1 MSNLH
6 APVLSPDELATYH
19 EQGYVRLGHVAPQSE
34 IDALSERIDQIML
47 GEVRYDNM
55 LMQLCPSAGDL
66 EKSRQTKEFKGSTLK
81 YRKIQDLEQDPL
93 FLAYIQNPLFR
104 DLTAKIIGKNVS
116 AFRSMFFN
124 KPAERGVTINWH
136 QDGAGGWKL
145 DIPPKITVWTAL
157 DDTSVANGCLQ
168 IIPGS
173 HKTMIPEQGDQLNEE
188 ERALHAPDEKRLF
201 LEMEKGEV
209 VLLHNWTLHRSET
222 NSTNRPRR
230 AFSVCYIDAATRQ
243 RDSGRAFPQI
253 FPEYVPVAANTEE
266 EASAAY

>member
-1 MSNLH
+1 MTDLH
-6 APVLSPDELATYH
+6 APALSPAELEEFH
-19 EQGYVRLGHVAPQSE
+19 EQGYVRFGHVAPTAE
-34 IDALSERIDQIML
+34 IDSLRHRIDQIML
-47 GEVRYDNM
+47 GEVRYEKM

-66 EKSRQTKEFKGSTLK
+66 ERSRQTKEFKGSTLK

-104 DLTAKIIGKNVS
+104 DLTAKIIS
-116 AFRSMFFN
+116 ANISIFRAMFFN
-124 KPAERGVTINWH
+124 KPAEQGVTINWH
-136 QDGAGGWKL
+136 QDGAGGWQL
-145 DIPPKITVWTAL
+145 DIPPQITVWTAL

-173 HKTMIPEQGDQLNEE
+173 HKSIIPEKGDLLSEE
-188 ERALHAPDEKRLF
+188 ERAIHAPDEKRLY

-222 NSTNRPRR
+222 NSTNQPRR

-243 RDSGRAFPQI
+243 KTSDRAFPQV
-253 FPEYVPVAANTEE
+253 FPEYQPVDMDAAQ

>member
-1 MSNLH
+1 MTDLH
-6 APVLSPDELATYH
+6 TPTLSPAELAEFH
-19 EQGYVRLGHVAPQSE
+19 EQGYVRFGHVAPEAE
-34 IDALSERIDQIML
+34 IDALRDRIDQIML

-66 EKSRQTKEFKGSTLK
+66 ARSRQTKEFKGSTLK
-81 YRKIQDLEQDPL
+81 YRKIQDLEQDAL
-93 FLAYIQNPLFR
+93 FRAYIQNPLFR
-104 DLTAKIIGKNVS
+104 DLTAKIIAENIS
-116 AFRSMFFN
+116 IFRAMFFN
-124 KPAERGVTINWH
+124 KPAEQGVAINWH
-136 QDGAGGWKL
+136 QDGAGGWQL
-145 DIPPKITVWTAL
+145 DIPPQITIWTAL

-173 HKTMIPEQGDQLNEE
+173 HKSMIPAKGDLLSEE
-188 ERALHAPDEKRLF
+188 ERAIHAPDEKRLY

-209 VLLHNWTLHRSET
+209 VLLHNWALHRSAT

-243 RDSGRAFPQI
+243 KTSGRAFPQV
-253 FPEYVPVAANTEE
+253 FPGYQPVETDSVQ